1 MSTKKKASIKRPGSL
16 EQRATSAASDL
27 HSMHPSSPTALKLS
41 LHEFKMGQPTKKA
54 ETKKQS
60 IKTQKNNKPS
70 VNNIYKTSDHVMANT
85 DDDLLV
91 FSSRNSNPSK
101 KALVSLCLKP
111 NSVVTFHGQTS
122 IKKLDHP
129 KKLLNG
135 TTKASY
141 SSKVF
146 NNSDAGI
153 MNTKADKAQPKD
165 YVNIN
170 NSLDYIKD
178 QVKGILF
185 TFSKKEKEMSIQLTT
200 MERDL
205 VELKARLCKYE
216 KV

>member
-1 MSTKKKASIKRPGSL
+1 MSTKKKANIKRPGSL

-27 HSMHPSSPTALKLS
+27 HNTHPSSPSALKLS
-41 LHEFKMGQPTKKA
+41 LHEFKMGQPTKKV
-54 ETKKQS
+54 ECKKQN
-60 IKTQKNNKPS
+60 IKIQKSNKSS

-85 DDDLLV
+85 EDEFLV

-122 IKKLDHP
+122 IKKLDFP
-129 KKLLNG
+129 KKSYNSTSKVG
-135 TTKASY
+135 Y
-141 SSKVF
+141 SSKAF
-146 NNSDAGI
+146 NNSDTGI
-153 MNTKADKAQPKD
+153 INSKTDKVPPKD
-165 YVNIN
+165 NTHIT
-170 NSLDYIKD
+170 NSLVYIKE

-185 TFSKKEKEMSIQLTT
+185 AYSKKEEKMSEQIST

-216 KV
+216 KL